1 MEKYINEVFKD
12 FDTNNN
18 ISVAQ
23 IDNINLYKKM
33 DKLQVDIISEKP
45 ITISEIGDFENYLQN
60 RFSISKAFTNIKYVD
75 VKINQDISENWNNIV
90 SYITKKEPF
99 SKALL
104 TNSKADVENKNVN
117 VNLKMKGAEFLLN
130 KKFDK
135 GLEHLLQNVY
145 NDNFIVKINDDL
157 SSEYYSNIEKSFLEE
172 EKKAI
177 KMINEEALKKAEIAS
192 QDAEIEM
199 TIANEKNIGISENI
213 QGSFSNGDNKELPDG
228 MIFGRSAKIKGTSI
242 KINDISP
249 ETENVVITG
258 EVVRIDSNDMK
269 SKPDKSILIFD
280 VYDGTNSITCKAFVQ
295 KNKLKDYIK
304 KMDGKGVKVDGVAKY
319 DNFAKE
325 ITVMANSI
333 FESDGLKKHKRVD
346 EAENKRV
353 ELHMHTQMS
362 QMDGITSCE
371 DLIKRAISWGW
382 KSIAITD
389 HGVVQSF
396 PDAHK
401 LLEKTKADIK
411 VIYGVEA
418 YFAPDK
424 DPCVFNSKGQSIDT
438 EYCVLDLE
446 TTGISYLTE
455 KITEVRNY
463 KNKKWRNN

>member
-1 MEKYINEVFKD
+1 MNKYIHDVFKD
-12 FDTNNN
+12 FNLSDN
-18 ISVAQ
+18 ILSAQ
-23 IDNINLYKKM
+23 IENINLYKKTN
-33 DKLQVDIISEKP
+33 KLQVDIISEKP
-45 ITISEIGDFENYLQN
+45 ITIAEIGNFENYLQN
-60 RFSISKAFTNIKYVD
+60 RFNINKVLTNIKYTNVQ
-75 VKINQDISENWNNIV
+75 INPNINENWDNIV

-104 TNSKADVENKNVN
+104 TNSKVQVENKNIN

-157 SSEYYSNIEKSFLEE
+157 NDEYYSNIEKNLLQE
-172 EKKAI
+172 EKEAI
-177 KMINEEALKKAEIAS
+177 KIINEKNKKVAIAS

-199 TIANEKNIGISENI
+199 AIATESSGFINSNVNESYQNN
-213 QGSFSNGDNKELPDG
+213 NKELPEG
-228 MIFGRSAKIKGTSI
+228 MIFGRSAKLKGANI

-249 ETENVVITG
+249 ETENVVISG
-258 EVVRIDSNDMK
+258 EVIRIDSNDMK

-295 KNKLKDYIK
+295 KNKLEEYMK
-304 KMDGKGVKVDGVAKY
+304 KMYGKSIKVDGVARY

-325 ITVMANSI
+325 ITLIANSI
-333 FESDGLKKHKRVD
+333 FESKEIKKNKRED
-346 EAENKRV
+346 KAETKRV

-362 QMDGITSCE
+362 QMDGITPCE

-401 LLEKTKADIK
+401 LLEKNKSDIK

-455 KITEVRNY
+455 KITEIRNY
-463 KNKKWRNN
+463 KN